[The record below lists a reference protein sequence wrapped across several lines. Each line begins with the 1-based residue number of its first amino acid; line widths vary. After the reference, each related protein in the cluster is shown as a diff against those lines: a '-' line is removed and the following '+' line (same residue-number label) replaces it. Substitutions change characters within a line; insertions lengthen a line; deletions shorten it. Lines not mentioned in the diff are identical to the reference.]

1 MRNVLKEFLLFIK
14 CYFVDS
20 VKILSYIATIGLFFI
35 GLYGYIYTIKPVFNK
50 KELELKIAQLK
61 EKEKTLLKE
70 ITQGKENIIKIKAEN
85 DDIIKNSQVAIN
97 NLNMELEEK
106 KLDNK
111 KLVLKYKQTETSL
124 KKKIDEYNEKIT
136 KLSVSADK
144 LFTKNLDLEWMM
156 FLNIFINTLI
166 LKLKKLIFSI
176 MFKRIWNIS
185 LLKLFILMNF

>member
-85 DDIIKNSQVAIN
+85 DDIIKNSQVTIN

-111 KLVLKYKQTETSL
+111 KLVLKYNKQ
-124 KKKIDEYNEKIT
+124 
-136 KLSVSADK
+136 KLV
-144 LFTKNLDLEWMM
+144 
-156 FLNIFINTLI
+156 
-166 LKLKKLIFSI
+166 
-176 MFKRIWNIS
+176 
-185 LLKLFILMNF
+185 